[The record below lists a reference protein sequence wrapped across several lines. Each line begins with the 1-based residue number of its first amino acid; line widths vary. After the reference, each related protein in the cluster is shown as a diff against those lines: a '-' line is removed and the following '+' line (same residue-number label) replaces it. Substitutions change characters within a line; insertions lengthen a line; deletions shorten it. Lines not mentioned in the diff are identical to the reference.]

1 MCETLK
7 FHKIKLTWINV
18 WNPSSTLPWA
28 IKHSPTHNIPS
39 RPIWKPIFS
48 YNFEPFCFFI
58 CFSMKTVVVIIPT
71 CTHLNYLLQHT
82 TTGAADNN
90 YTFLLLNQTTIP
102 PSDVLKPHLSA
113 TISTLIV
120 FYFHF
125 YCSGN
130 HSTSPPPQLIQT
142 GHVHQI
148 SSILSNI
155 HP

>member
-1 MCETLK
+1 MSYKAFPPHTIYQADLSE
-7 FHKIKLTWINV
+7 
-18 WNPSSTLPWA
+18 NPSSATISNL
-28 IKHSPTHNIPS
+28 SV
-39 RPIWKPIFS
+39 F
-48 YNFEPFCFFI
+48 Y

-90 YTFLLLNQTTIP
+90 YTLLLLNQTTIP

-120 FYFHF
+120 FYFHL
-125 YCSGN
+125 YCNGN
-130 HSTSPPPQLIQT
+130 HSTSPPLQLIQT
-142 GHVHQI
+142 RHVHQI